1 MKVRLL
7 NASEHMLTSLQDSNR
22 EVWRF
27 GDNFSVNF
35 DDEFMSNIFV
45 QFVQK
50 ETTFNVMSDGV
61 LNF

>member
-7 NASEHMLTSLQDSNR
+7 NASEHMLKSLQDSNR

-35 DDEFMSNIFV
+35 DDEFMSKIFV

>member
-35 DDEFMSNIFV
+35 DDEFMSKIFV

>member
-7 NASEHMLTSLQDSNR
+7 NASEHMLASLQDSNR

-35 DDEFMSNIFV
+35 DDEFMSKIFV